1 MPIASILLL
10 YFSTLILLHQPFLK
24 KTASKS
30 STTSQQICTN
40 AAKGGMRIAKGMGI
54 KEFLM
59 CPYAAVT
66 YPLRQFGLIQVINAK
81 NPNPEI
87 SVTAKEE
94 LKQGMT
100 LSQMIEP
107 MSFGAHH
114 TNKFYTIL
122 LNHLAEYEKSKSEY
136 PKLNANMGYTS
147 QTINAQQQQGS
158 IEHSGAVPMNTGP
171 FLFPTISPFITEMN
185 PSMVHVALY
194 SS

>member
-1 MPIASILLL
+1 
-10 YFSTLILLHQPFLK
+10 
-24 KTASKS
+24 
-30 STTSQQICTN
+30 
-40 AAKGGMRIAKGMGI
+40 MRIAKGMGI

-94 LKQGMT
+94 LKQGMA

-114 TNKFYTIL
+114 TNKFYT
-122 LNHLAEYEKSKSEY
+122 
-136 PKLNANMGYTS
+136 S
-147 QTINAQQQQGS
+147 QAVNAQQQQS
-158 IEHSGAVPMNTGP
+158 IIEHSGTAPMNAGP
-171 FLFPTISPFITEMN
+171 FLFPTLSPFVTAMN
-185 PSMVHVALY
+185 PSMAPVALY
-194 SS
+194 SA

>member
-1 MPIASILLL
+1 MA
-10 YFSTLILLHQPFLK
+10 
-24 KTASKS
+24 
-30 STTSQQICTN
+30 
-40 AAKGGMRIAKGMGI
+40 
-54 KEFLM
+54 
-59 CPYAAVT
+59 
-66 YPLRQFGLIQVINAK
+66 
-81 NPNPEI
+81 
-87 SVTAKEE
+87 
-94 LKQGMT
+94 